1 MYAIVRDV
9 PTTFDKCVTTVDN
22 TVSPIDI
29 SLAKKQYK
37 EYVNALRE
45 HVDHIVEIPA
55 DPLHPDCCFIEDTA
69 VVIED
74 TAVVNCLGAESRR
87 KEISAVEKA
96 LRKNCQIPVI
106 KDVVRMDEIDPQA
119 TLDGGDV
126 LYTGEHLFVGLS
138 HRTNQRGADVLKK
151 VFSEKCPVY
160 TIHSLLAHN
169 LLHFKC
175 IVTMLND
182 KTLLV
187 YDHKAGLDVVSEIEG
202 YTKDWYNIIKIPE
215 QIPSNIV
222 SLSHGK
228 VVIYQQ
234 GFSESENVLMKELKE
249 KRNVK
254 LKSLN
259 MSEFIKAD
267 GSLTC
272 CSILV

>member
-1 MYAIVRDV
+1 
-9 PTTFDKCVTTVDN
+9 
-22 TVSPIDI
+22 
-29 SLAKKQYK
+29 
-37 EYVNALRE
+37 
-45 HVDHIVEIPA
+45 
-55 DPLHPDCCFIEDTA
+55 
-69 VVIED
+69 
-74 TAVVNCLGAESRR
+74 
-87 KEISAVEKA
+87 
-96 LRKNCQIPVI
+96 
-106 KDVVRMDEIDPQA
+106 
-119 TLDGGDV
+119 
-126 LYTGEHLFVGLS
+126 
-138 HRTNQRGADVLKK
+138 
-151 VFSEKCPVY
+151 
-160 TIHSLLAHN
+160 
-169 LLHFKC
+169 
-175 IVTMLND
+175 MLNN

-222 SLSHGK
+222 SLSNGK

>member
-1 MYAIVRDV
+1 
-9 PTTFDKCVTTVDN
+9 
-22 TVSPIDI
+22 
-29 SLAKKQYK
+29 
-37 EYVNALRE
+37 
-45 HVDHIVEIPA
+45 
-55 DPLHPDCCFIEDTA
+55 
-69 VVIED
+69 
-74 TAVVNCLGAESRR
+74 
-87 KEISAVEKA
+87 
-96 LRKNCQIPVI
+96 
-106 KDVVRMDEIDPQA
+106 
-119 TLDGGDV
+119 
-126 LYTGEHLFVGLS
+126 
-138 HRTNQRGADVLKK
+138 
-151 VFSEKCPVY
+151 
-160 TIHSLLAHN
+160 
-169 LLHFKC
+169 
-175 IVTMLND
+175 MLND